1 MTERLIG
8 YGYTNSS
15 GVATLDYDANGD
27 PITGSGYTGTGAG
40 EIDLLAKLHDDN
52 SVVTPVVR
60 LFDCPVF
67 DGNNTPASLDLS
79 GTNNAVLTDEVV
91 TLSCAVK
98 NSSNNPCINIPV
110 AFKQG
115 NTVLGTA
122 YTDCS
127 GVATITYTWA
137 DSDIFNVTAQVGQ
150 SLSEDLTMFVKDKDI
165 NYLTYDIGVSS
176 NYNNIW
182 STSTTS
188 SLIIVTRTD
197 EYTEFREAVSGYNI
211 ANTAQGLTGSC
222 IVEFDFYQVDG
233 ENNNSFIQLVNSNA
247 GQSYTGGINI
257 SHFGGSVRNW
267 YHIKLKIQ
275 NGVLTATNTT
285 NGTSFTRNLISTP
298 YAFNFWTSGT
308 ITTIRFKNF
317 IIYSQ

>member
-1 MTERLIG
+1 M
-8 YGYTNSS
+8 
-15 GVATLDYDANGD
+15 
-27 PITGSGYTGTGAG
+27 
-40 EIDLLAKLHDDN
+40 
-52 SVVTPVVR
+52 
-60 LFDCPVF
+60 
-67 DGNNTPASLDLS
+67 
-79 GTNNAVLTDEVV
+79 
-91 TLSCAVK
+91 
-98 NSSNNPCINIPV
+98 
-110 AFKQG
+110 
-115 NTVLGTA
+115 
-122 YTDCS
+122 
-127 GVATITYTWA
+127 
-137 DSDIFNVTAQVGQ
+137 
-150 SLSEDLTMFVKDKDI
+150 
-165 NYLTYDIGVSS
+165 TYDIGVSS

-182 STSTTS
+182 STNTTS
-188 SLIIVTRTD
+188 SAIIVTRTD

-247 GQSYTGGINI
+247 EQSYTGGINI

-285 NGTSFTRNLISTP
+285 NGTSFTRNLINTP
-298 YAFNFWTSGT
+298 YALNFWTSVT